1 MVDFTKQTN
10 QTNNK
15 ISVVHT
21 QKKKKHKT
29 NIWKLIELT
38 NQQQKQEMKRK

>member
-21 QKKKKHKT
+21 QKKKET
-29 NIWKLIELT
+29 QNEYMET
-38 NQQQKQEMKRK
+38 Y